1 VTALLH
7 DVLADCA
14 DQAPDSNEVWAD
26 IQERTQ
32 EPANSHRLR
41 FAVVGAAAAVAA
53 VVAIAVAATPNRHD
67 TTAPGGPSGSP
78 AGTTP
83 SAHSSGS
90 HPSASHP
97 SASPPPSLVA
107 APPAP
112 SAPVALKLLPAGWR
126 LLHVDAVTNAAY
138 FGPAGTDWRPPLHVV
153 TLDLSLVDVAGPGGE
168 SEPLTVSGLHGWL
181 IAPTKAEPQWDV
193 MLLGPPAGR
202 GETLLV
208 GMTVPA
214 NVPHEQVLRLAGSI
228 YSPGCPPDRIGC
240 DLPL

>member
-1 VTALLH
+1 VTSLLH

-14 DQAPDSNEVWAD
+14 EQAPDTNEVWAD

-32 EPANSHRLR
+32 KPVTSRR
-41 FAVVGAAAAVAA
+41 RTFAVVGAAAAVAA
-53 VVAIAVAATPNRHD
+53 VAAVVAIAVSAAPNRHD
-67 TTAPGGPSGSP
+67 TTTPGGPSGSP
-78 AGTTP
+78 VRTTP
-83 SAHSSGS
+83 ST
-90 HPSASHP
+90 HPSASHT
-97 SASPPPSLVA
+97 SASPAPSLVA

-112 SAPVALKLLPAGWR
+112 SASVALKLLPAGWR